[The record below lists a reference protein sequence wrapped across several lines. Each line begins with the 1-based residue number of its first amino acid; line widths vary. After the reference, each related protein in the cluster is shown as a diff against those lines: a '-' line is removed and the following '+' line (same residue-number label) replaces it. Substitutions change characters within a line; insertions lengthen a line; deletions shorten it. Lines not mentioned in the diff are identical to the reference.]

1 MASQDGGANVWEK
14 ALLGVIRNEL
24 EQLRYLIENKSGDT
38 EPPDV
43 HAQISRFG
51 GLTDLAFA
59 ESLELSVASRAVIES
74 MAREAEAL
82 VRNSFE
88 FSQPDPDGQLEN
100 EQQAANAMYD
110 AILQNLPYLAEGDRS
125 QYAMA
130 LSKEVFSILQR
141 HVGDRAD
148 FELVTQAVL
157 VQDYRVMKLAG
168 SS

>member
-1 MASQDGGANVWEK
+1 MEK
-14 ALLGVIRNEL
+14 SLLGVIRNEV
-24 EQLRYLIENKSGDT
+24 EQLRYLIENQSGDT

-43 HAQISRFG
+43 HAQISRLG

-59 ESLELSVASRAVIES
+59 EGLGLSVASRAVIEL
-74 MAREAEAL
+74 MAHEAEEM
-82 VRNSFE
+82 VRNSTD
-88 FSQPDPDGQLEN
+88 FSRPSPGRRLEI
-100 EQQAANAMYD
+100 EQQAAMSMYD
-110 AILQNLPYLAEGDRS
+110 AILLNLSYLAEGDSS

-130 LSKEVFSILQR
+130 LSKEAFSSLQR